1 MAEFKKISE
10 VDVVTELTENDNI
23 LVVGSDGALKQTASS
38 NVKSKATGYF
48 LTLSESNSQIDW
60 DNFGVLC
67 NENYDELYNVLMSGG
82 SAWIDFAWADDM
94 PTIKT
99 YESAAPS
106 ILPEPTNFA
115 GYVVHVSSWNM
126 TDVGLRVECMA
137 FGDSFIVI
145 FPNGSHNLPAI
156 EPPPAS

>member
-1 MAEFKKISE
+1 MAEFKRISD
-10 VDVVTELTENDNI
+10 VDMIDELTETDNI

-82 SAWIDFAWADDM
+82 SAWFDFAWLDDM
-94 PTIKT
+94 PPVKT
-99 YESAAPS
+99 YESATPS
-106 ILPEPTNFA
+106 ILPNPTNFA
-115 GYVVHVSSWNM
+115 GRVVHVLEWSI
-126 TDVGLRVECMA
+126 TDVGLLVYCMVY
-137 FGDSFIVI
+137 GDFCMVI

-156 EPPPAS
+156 EPPLES